1 MFVRTEKWRDDL
13 IMKRESISMEKEDQN
28 ANLVMADLP
37 EEELPFPSDQNVPTR
52 IPPLDDLEVL
62 DLEQSEESF
71 PSLSLVMAEE
81 NPLVPKKTE
90 EEILPVKNKLD
101 EISSDNVMAGGSSE
115 SLGFEAEGEIKEG
128 GDMIASGEMESRDIK
143 MDDIDTIEGSVDQE
157 KGPSLVTSAEGVVES
172 KEIKQLMDKTNREI
186 KPRWRV
192 VNIDREMDMNL
203 VIKRLRRFQAA
214 FRAGKIRA
222 TVRAMKVEKISAI
235 MLIQRYLRQFLLIH
249 YHWSY
254 LDMKLSS
261 QLLYVLSKFKT
272 MIILKTKMLLF

>member
-1 MFVRTEKWRDDL
+1 MFVRTEEWRDDL

-37 EEELPFPSDQNVPTR
+37 GEELPFPSDQNVPAR
-52 IPPLDDLEVL
+52 IPSLDDLEVL

-71 PSLSLVMAEE
+71 SSLPLVMAEE
-81 NPLVPKKTE
+81 NPLVAQKIE
-90 EEILPVKNKLD
+90 EEILPVKNNVDK
-101 EISSDNVMAGGSSE
+101 ISSDDVMAGGSSE
-115 SLGFEAEGEIKEG
+115 SLGFEVEGGRKEG
-128 GDMIASGEMESRDIK
+128 GDIIASGGSGKLDIE
-143 MDDIDTIEGSVDQE
+143 MDDVDTIEGSVDQE
-157 KGPSLVTSAEGVVES
+157 KGSSLVISVEGVVKS
-172 KEIKQLMDKTNREI
+172 IDKTNGEI

-254 LDMKLSS
+254 LDMNLS
-261 QLLYVLSKFKT
+261 
-272 MIILKTKMLLF
+272 